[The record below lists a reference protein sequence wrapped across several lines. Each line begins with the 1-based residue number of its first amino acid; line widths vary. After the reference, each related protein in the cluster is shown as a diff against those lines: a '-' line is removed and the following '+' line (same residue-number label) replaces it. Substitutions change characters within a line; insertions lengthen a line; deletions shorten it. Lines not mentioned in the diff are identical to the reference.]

1 MALEWYWWVIIG
13 VSVAV
18 VGVVLYMVLFTE
30 EEMAGEEAVEESGVD
45 IVISSTNQPMCECIV
60 DLNDTKVLA
69 ALKEE
74 GMIASIGSVAYLEA
88 WE

>member
-1 MALEWYWWVIIG
+1 MEWYWWVIIG

-18 VGVVLYMVLFTE
+18 VGVVLYMVLFAE
-30 EEMAGEEAVEESGVD
+30 EEMAGEEAAEESGVD
-45 IVISSTNQPMCECIV
+45 IVN
-60 DLNDTKVLA
+60 LNDKKVLA

-74 GMIASIGSVAYLEA
+74 GMIASIGSVSYLEA